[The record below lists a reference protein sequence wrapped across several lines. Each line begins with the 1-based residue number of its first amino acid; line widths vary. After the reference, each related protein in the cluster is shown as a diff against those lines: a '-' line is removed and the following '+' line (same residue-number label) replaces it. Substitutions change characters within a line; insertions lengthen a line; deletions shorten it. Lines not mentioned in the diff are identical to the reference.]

1 MIINVSYETGCY
13 HNGRRLTLLFLGGM
27 CESPPSRKEGGAIM
41 MTEYI
46 TLAGFVLAI
55 FVFGVAVGK
64 LVDKVERFDRWKDSE
79 EHNDTHKNNRR

>member
-1 MIINVSYETGCY
+1 
-13 HNGRRLTLLFLGGM
+13 
-27 CESPPSRKEGGAIM
+27 M
-41 MTEYI
+41 MTEYM

-64 LVDKVERFDRWKDSE
+64 LVDKIERLDRWKDSE